1 MELAVS
7 NNNTRMDSHLVMEKD
22 QRVRYKVCTTDFE
35 VENTSTPDSQNS
47 SIQSRSP
54 RCEAF
59 VMTGD
64 KMLNLNPKI
73 SPSYAK
79 MCHDQLPPAVHVE
92 KLKNENHFDHFP
104 SMHKNNHGRIRSA
117 IMLGT
122 TEETNKIDLS
132 TKPESQ
138 SETIKEKNSEL
149 LNDGQDNKNFESSN
163 TYRSSE
169 NSFNVIPADPSNI
182 PQYQTSGNNFAG
194 KDFSIDLPQ
203 QQTNLTFNDSL
214 ISSSAIS
221 RLISSNH
228 SQSMPASPARVLTNK
243 QTNLIEQAVIAATK
257 KDQNINL
264 DDDIPTQICSSSL
277 SMQSSAG
284 TMPFLYSSYPP
295 ETISRL
301 ARHLFTHQEGI
312 KIAAFLVK
320 TDDLSMKIAREFVNL
335 FNFAGLRIDA
345 ALQAFS
351 SRVQFCGDSGDK
363 AQLLAH
369 FAHRYFECNPVIFK
383 NVEEVHALS
392 CALLSLNNSL
402 QGNQANNVNIRDFIN
417 DLANSGFKFD
427 PAMLRDLF
435 FTIKN
440 QPLNKQ
446 ETQLH
451 FNTNSVCKEKR
462 LSKIIFNKK
471 SESSIKTSSS
481 FINPVEQQVDYK
493 RGWLMKKSLYD
504 IDGKRTPIGRR
515 KWQMLYAT
523 IRGMVIYLHQDE
535 NSFSCRNRYLT
546 YRNCILI
553 HHSLAEVPKDY
564 TKKKNVFRLRTSNF
578 GEFLFQTS
586 DSTEV
591 EKWIDAINYVAAAFS
606 SPVLPTP
613 VGANKAFIFCK
624 PKYFSTPTHL
634 SLPDQ
639 LRAHEQRL
647 EETKESLANL
657 QQSAPPM
664 KAKGKLVYDYFYKER
679 FLDSEKERY
688 ICYINIL
695 REKLNAGTKI
705 TSVINNCDTKNTS
718 FNAKRENSITAFD
731 S

>member
-1 MELAVS
+1 MELAVGS
-7 NNNTRMDSHLVMEKD
+7 NNTQIDKHHLVMEKD
-22 QRVRYKVCTTDFE
+22 QRVRYKFCTTDYE
-35 VENTSTPDSQNS
+35 VDNTLPDSQNS

-92 KLKNENHFDHFP
+92 PEKKLKNENHFDHFP

-122 TEETNKIDLS
+122 SEENSQIDFS

-138 SETIKEKNSEL
+138 SEKDEEKVSEILKEV
-149 LNDGQDNKNFESSN
+149 QDNTSNNKNFESE
-163 TYRSSE
+163 SSCI
-169 NSFNVIPADPSNI
+169 NVIPADPSNI
-182 PQYQTSGNNFAG
+182 PQFQNSENNFLG
-194 KDFSIDLPQ
+194 NDFSINLPQ
-203 QQTNLTFNDSL
+203 QQNNLTFNAPL
-214 ISSSAIS
+214 ISSSTIS
-221 RLISSNH
+221 RLISSNQ
-228 SQSMPASPARVLTNK
+228 SQSMPASPARVFTNK
-243 QTNLIEQAVIAATK
+243 QTNLIEQALIAATEK
-257 KDQNINL
+257 GQNINL
-264 DDDIPTQICSSSL
+264 DDEIPNQVCSSSL

-284 TMPFLYSSYPP
+284 TMPLLYSSYPP

-351 SRVQFCGDSGDK
+351 SRVQLCDESGDK

-392 CALLSLNNSL
+392 CALISLNNSL
-402 QGNQANNVNIRDFIN
+402 QGNANNVNIRDFIN
-417 DLANSGFKFD
+417 DLTNSGFKFD
-427 PAMLRDLF
+427 AAMLKDLF
-435 FTIKN
+435 ITIRN
-440 QPLNKQ
+440 QPFNKQ
-446 ETQLH
+446 ENQLSQ
-451 FNTNSVCKEKR
+451 FNTNSTFKEKR

-471 SESSIKTSSS
+471 SESSIKTSS
-481 FINPVEQQVDYK
+481 FVNPVEQQVDYK

-504 IDGKRTPIGRR
+504 VDGKRTPIGRR

-546 YRNCILI
+546 YKNCILI

-564 TKKKNVFRLRTSNF
+564 TKKKNVFRLKTANF

-606 SPVLPTP
+606 APVLPTP

-624 PKYFSTPTHL
+624 PKYSSTPTHL
-634 SLPDQ
+634 SLVDQ
-639 LRAHEQRL
+639 LHAHEQRL
-647 EETKESLANL
+647 EETKESLTNL
-657 QQSAPPM
+657 QQCAPPI
-664 KAKGKLVYDYFYKER
+664 KSKGKLVYDYFYKER

-688 ICYINIL
+688 ICYINVL
-695 REKLNAGTKI
+695 REKLNAGTK
-705 TSVINNCDTKNTS
+705 VINNCDTNSQT
-718 FNAKRENSITAFD
+718 FNAKKENSTTTFVF
-731 S
+731 